1 MAAAKGKK
9 ILPAQPDALDVLAA
23 EASDTEF
30 LTVPLAGKDIRVKDP
45 MDWPSSA
52 MRAMREGNFEVWA
65 EKCLEDGDYTIWQ
78 SVDPTYR
85 QIAQFM
91 AAYRDAGGREPGE

>member
-1 MAAAKGKK
+1 MPAKAKK
-9 ILPAQPDALDVLAA
+9 VLPKAPDALDVLAS
-23 EASDTEF
+23 EVKDTGY
-30 LTVPLAGKDIRVKDP
+30 LSVPLVGQDVRVKDP

-52 MRAMREGNFEVWA
+52 MAAMREGNFEVWA
-65 EKCLEDGDYTIWQ
+65 EKCLASGDYEIWQ

-91 AAYRDAGGREPGE
+91 AAYRDVGGREPGE

>member
-9 ILPAQPDALDVLAA
+9 VLPSQPDALDVLAA
-23 EASDTEF
+23 EASGDDS
-30 LTVPLAGKDIRVKDP
+30 LTVPLDGQDVRIKHP

-65 EKCLEDGDYTIWQ
+65 EKCLEDGDYAIWQ

-91 AAYRDAGGREPGE
+91 AAYRDVGGREPGE